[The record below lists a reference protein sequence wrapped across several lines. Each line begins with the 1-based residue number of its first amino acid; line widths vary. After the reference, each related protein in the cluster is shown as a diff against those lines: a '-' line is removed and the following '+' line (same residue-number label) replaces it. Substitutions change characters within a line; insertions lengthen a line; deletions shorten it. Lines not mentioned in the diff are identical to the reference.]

1 MNNNRIDLP
10 VNWIDGMKINKD
22 HFIATDYSV
31 VQQVRNAYLSFITPY
46 NYGLLLQRG
55 VTTAPVSIIVDIDN
69 QNYIHVKVLDCRA
82 VTRGGGRIEIRNN
95 YFTENDLLEAMPQV
109 TISANQSVEQSYY
122 IALSVNPFE
131 RVPFGVPAPDENPPR
146 LPNVLP
152 KYSLSVH
159 AEEEKD
165 TVYNENSL
173 IIGKLHFV
181 DNKPE
186 IDDSYIPPCQTIFS
200 HPKLVEY
207 HAQLIKVMGQIEI
220 DIVDIL
226 HGIKD
231 KKQNTSIAGTVGDVS
246 NSILNF
252 LSVHMVEFRRI
263 AQYNPPV
270 YIFEQMATLARTINN
285 AINKQSSAEREEL
298 LNYIQD
304 WSTLKQGEFEELLI
318 RAVEY
323 RYDHDDIN
331 KSIETMAPFV
341 NAISR
346 VFNVLSNLDFIGKK
360 KDRHIFVKEQKSKPG
375 NSFLVD

>member
-1 MNNNRIDLP
+1 MDNNRIDLP

-22 HFIATDYSV
+22 HFIATDYSII
-31 VQQVRNAYLSFITPY
+31 QQVRNAYLSFINPF

-55 VTTAPVSIIVDIDN
+55 VTTAPISIVVDIDG
-69 QNYIHVKVLDCRA
+69 QNYIHVKVLNCRA

-95 YFTENDLLEAMPQV
+95 YFTENDLSEAMPQ
-109 TISANQSVEQSYY
+109 TSINANNSTSQSYY
-122 IALSVNPFE
+122 IALAVNPFE
-131 RVPFGVPAPDENPPR
+131 RVPFGVPSPDENPPR

-152 KYSLSVH
+152 RYSLSVH
-159 AEEEKD
+159 SEEEKD
-165 TVYNENSL
+165 TVKNENAL
-173 IIGKLHFV
+173 IVGKLHFV

-186 IDDSYIPPCQTIFS
+186 IDEGYIPPCQTIFS

-207 HAQLIKVMGQIEI
+207 HAQLVKVMGQIEI

-231 KKQNTSIAGTVGDVS
+231 KKQGTNIAGTVGDVAS
-246 NSILNF
+246 SVLNF
-252 LSVHMVEFRRI
+252 VSVHMVEFRRI
-263 AQYNPPV
+263 AKYNAPV

-285 AINKQSSAEREEL
+285 AINKQSSADREEF

-304 WSTLKQGEFEELLI
+304 WSTLKQGAFEELLI
-318 RAVEY
+318 SAIEY
-323 RYDHDDIN
+323 KYDHDDIN

-341 NAISR
+341 NAISK

-360 KDRHIFVKEQKSKPG
+360 KDRHIFVKEQKAKPG